1 MNTFIIGLVILI
13 VGGAIYG
20 KICANVFGPDD
31 RKTPAFTKADG
42 VDFVEMPTWRNTLI
56 NLLNIAGTGPV
67 LGPIQG
73 ILFGPI
79 AFILIPVGCV
89 LGGAMHDYFSGMM
102 AMRNEGAQMPALVKK
117 YSGKTVNGIYQVFVC
132 LLMLLVGAV
141 FTTTPGDL
149 AATEVFRFIGVT
161 DPKAWEWGSTVIWG
175 IYAVIF
181 AYYIIAVL
189 FPIDAII
196 GKIYPIFGFI
206 LLLSAVGLFIGL
218 FTGHYPLTELSWENW
233 KGVHP
238 SGLHLIPIFFITVAC
253 GIVSGFHSTQTAII
267 SRTVGHE
274 KQGSMTFYYTMIL
287 EGFIAMV
294 WAAAA
299 MGALNKGIAAGG
311 ATPTPAP
318 AVVSVVAYDMLG
330 TIGGILAIL
339 GVIVLPITSGDTAL
353 RSLRLMVAD
362 AVGYDQKPMSNRL
375 MLSIVIFALTF
386 GILYW
391 SKTDA
396 NGFSIL
402 WRYFA
407 WSNQM
412 IAIFAFAIIAIYLY
426 GRGYTT
432 APYMSL
438 LPGMWYAF
446 ITSSF
451 ICNANIGFGLP
462 MDTAY
467 GIGAVFALVYAFLI
481 YKTGKA
487 LNASRLAGALIEP
500 EPKH

>member
-1 MNTFIIGLVILI
+1 MLSIRN
-13 VGGAIYG
+13 GG
-20 KICANVFGPDD
+20 
-31 RKTPAFTKADG
+31 
-42 VDFVEMPTWRNTLI
+42 M
-56 NLLNIAGTGPV
+56 
-67 LGPIQG
+67 
-73 ILFGPI
+73 
-79 AFILIPVGCV
+79 
-89 LGGAMHDYFSGMM
+89 
-102 AMRNEGAQMPALVKK
+102 QMPALVEK
-117 YSGKTVNGIYQVFVC
+117 YTNKAVFNVYNVFVSF
-132 LLMLLVGAV
+132 LMLLVGAV
-141 FTTTPGDL
+141 FIYVPGDL
-149 AATEVFRFIGVT
+149 AATEVFRVMGV
-161 DPKAWEWGSTVIWG
+161 DPKTWESASTVIWG
-175 IYAVIF
+175 IYGIIF

-218 FTGHYPLTELSWENW
+218 FTGSYPLTELSWDNW

-267 SRTVGHE
+267 SRTVTHE
-274 KQGSMTFYYTMIL
+274 KQGSTTFYYTMIL

-299 MGALNKGIAAGG
+299 MGALNKGIALGG

-318 AVVSVVAYDMLG
+318 AVVSIVAYDMLG
-330 TIGGILAIL
+330 SVGGIIASL

-362 AVGYDQKPMSNRL
+362 AIGYDQKPMSNRL
-375 MLSIVIFALTF
+375 MLSIVLFVLTA

-407 WSNQM
+407 WSNQT
-412 IAIFAFAIIAIYLY
+412 IAIFAFAIISIYLF
-426 GRGYTT
+426 GRGYTK
-432 APYMSL
+432 APLMSL
-438 LPGMWYAF
+438 IPGMWYAF
-446 ITSSF
+446 ITCSF
-451 ICNANIGFGLP
+451 ICNANIGFNLS
-462 MDTAY
+462 MNVSY
-467 GIGAVFALVYAFLI
+467 IIGVVFAFVYAFLI
-481 YKTGKA
+481 CKTGKA

-500 EPKH
+500 KPIY